1 MVFQFDMVDLGQGSP
16 YKYRYQPWKLP
27 QLKAI
32 VEKWQKFT
40 EGTDGWTTSF
50 CENHDQGRSVSRY
63 ASDAP
68 EHRAV
73 SAKMLAILLCSL
85 TGTLF
90 IYQGQEIGMV
100 SLISFCVTA
109 GVFRKASS

>member
-1 MVFQFDMVDLGQGSP
+1 MVFQFDIVDLGQGAP
-16 YKYRYQPWKLP
+16 YKYQFQPWKLP
-27 QLKAI
+27 QLKTI
-32 VEKWQKFT
+32 VEKWQKFID
-40 EGTDGWTTSF
+40 GTDGWTTSF

-100 SLISFCVTA
+100 GDSRSLS
-109 GVFRKASS
+109 